1 MGQGAERVVVMAEV
15 DRLGNILEMDS
26 QSEKVTTAQ
35 TAEVKDK
42 KVEKLNDRHK
52 LWCLIKQQWLSRTS
66 PQWLRNKTLVH
77 K

>member
-1 MGQGAERVVVMAEV
+1 MADV

-42 KVEKLNDRHK
+42 KER
-52 LWCLIKQQWLSRTS
+52 IKETKWPS
-66 PQWLRNKTLVH
+66 
-77 K
+77 